1 MHGPFNA
8 SRPRRK
14 PSINITSLID
24 VMFLLLIFFMVS
36 STFREYYGVDVSLP
50 GAETAVAR
58 ETDSREIVIDR
69 DGTIFFGQQRV
80 DAAGLRQSLLSVLRE
95 EPDAKI
101 VLRADRSTGFEH
113 VLRVMDTAQAVGGRQ
128 LIVLARPDGVETGG

>member
-8 SRPRRK
+8 SRSRRK

-58 ETDSREIVIDR
+58 ETESREIVIDR

-80 DAAGLRQSLLSVLRE
+80 DAAGLRQSLLNVLRE
-95 EPDAKI
+95 EPDARI

-128 LIVLARPDGVETGG
+128 LIVLARPEGGEAG